1 MSLGTLAGAVVAVA
15 LAAPSPPLPAHG
27 WSADRLS
34 PRHPLVIL
42 APRPE
47 ARRAALVVR
56 FHSGAVDDGD
66 KPGLTRVAQHTLLEA
81 SRAVRYRDLVRQV
94 LGADATLDLETGLGE
109 CSFTLEAGRGDFDR
123 LAAVVLDLLLS
134 PDLDPGAFAS
144 ARQSARH
151 AEREGNGRDMLAM
164 IAALVVDDPAFGNRP
179 TGTEAGVEAVV
190 LDDVR
195 NQLAGPLAPANATVV
210 LAGGF
215 NVASALRTLGRL
227 SGGKAVDRT
236 PPLITT
242 PFSLQIPSRREV
254 YLVAYRTTYET
265 PEQVAVARLATALME
280 ERIFWFFRDRGVGY
294 SQAVEPIRRTW
305 TNLFLVTLPARDPA
319 GIPLIPL
326 LEEEMAAVRD
336 GHFSDADFAR
346 NRSWVLASMERIDA
360 EPLALASALADGN
373 GAVWFGPDV
382 TQALQRLDREGFVRG
397 AAQLLTEPA
406 SVRILYWP
414 QASRRGAIPQFSRQ
428 ARGAR

>member
-1 MSLGTLAGAVVAVA
+1 MSLGLLVRAVLAGA
-15 LAAPSPPLPAHG
+15 LAAPSPPMPSHG
-27 WSADRLS
+27 WAADRLS
-34 PRHPLVIL
+34 ARHPLVIL

-47 ARRAALVVR
+47 AKRAALVVR
-56 FHSGAVDDGD
+56 FHSGAVDDGER
-66 KPGLTRVAQHTLLEA
+66 PGLTRVAQHTLLEA
-81 SRAVRYRDLVRQV
+81 SREVRYRDLVRQV
-94 LGADATLDLETGLGE
+94 IGADATLDLDTGLAE
-109 CSFTLEAGRGDFDR
+109 CTFTLEAGRGDFDR
-123 LAAVVLDLLLS
+123 L
-134 PDLDPGAFAS
+134 
-144 ARQSARH
+144 
-151 AEREGNGRDMLAM
+151 
-164 IAALVVDDPAFGNRP
+164 AALVVDDPAFGNRP
-179 TGTEAGVEAVV
+179 TGTEAGVEAIV

-195 NQLAGPLAPANATVV
+195 RQLAGPLTPANATVV

-215 NVASALRTLGRL
+215 NVASARRTLARL
-227 SGGKAVDRT
+227 SGGKAIDRA
-236 PPLITT
+236 PPQITT

-254 YLVAYRTTYET
+254 YLVAYRTSYET

-294 SQAVEPIRRTW
+294 SQSVEPIRRTW

-326 LEEEMAAVRD
+326 LEDEMAAVRD
-336 GHFSDADFAR
+336 GRFSDADFAR
-346 NRSWVLASMERIDA
+346 NRAWVLASMERTDA

-382 TQALQRLDREGFVRG
+382 TQALQRLDREGFVKG
-397 AAQLLTEPA
+397 AAQLLNEPS

-428 ARGAR
+428 TRGAR